1 MPERWVG
8 IVVTGDK
15 VIVVDAEVPVEGQL
29 VLQNDDTWRL
39 QGGDDRAAAYN
50 VIGQQCRDYLRANEI
65 SKVLIKASAI
75 SLGGTKIGHLRS
87 AELRGVI
94 KGAAASVCSVKEFS
108 KAALS
113 RNFGERKVD
122 EYAKDD
128 GFWIAHFTGEGLRAG
143 SREAAIM
150 LLAESGRNE

>member
-1 MPERWVG
+1 MAERWVG

-15 VIVVDAEVPVEGQL
+15 AIVVDAEVPDEGQL
-29 VLQNDDTWRL
+29 ILQNDETWRL
-39 QGGDDRAAAYN
+39 QGGARAAAYN
-50 VIGQQCRDYLRANEI
+50 VIGQQCRDYLRANGV
-65 SKVLIKASAI
+65 SKVLIKASAV

-94 KGAAASVCSVKEFS
+94 EGASASVCEVKELS

-113 RNFGERKVD
+113 RNFGDRKVD

-128 GFWIAHFTGEGLRAG
+128 GFWLTHFTGETLRAG

>member
-15 VIVVDAEVPVEGQL
+15 AILVDAEVPEVGQL
-29 VLQNDDTWRL
+29 VLQNDETWRL
-39 QGGDDRAAAYN
+39 QDGDRAAAYN
-50 VIGQQCRDYLRANEI
+50 VIGQQCRDYLRANGV
-65 SKVLIKASAI
+65 SKVLIKASAV

-94 KGAAASVCSVKEFS
+94 KGAAASVCEVKEFS

-122 EYAKDD
+122 DYAKDD
-128 GFWIAHFTGEGLRAG
+128 GFWITHFTGDDLRVG

>member
-1 MPERWVG
+1 MTKRWVG
-8 IVVTGDK
+8 IVVSGDK
-15 VIVVDAEVPVEGQL
+15 VIVVDAEVPDAGQL
-29 VLQNDDTWRL
+29 VLQNDDTWKM
-39 QGGDDRAAAYN
+39 QGGDRAAAYN
-50 VIGQQCRDYLRANEI
+50 VIGQQCHDYLRANGVT
-65 SKVLIKASAI
+65 KVLIKASAV
-75 SLGGTKIGHLRS
+75 SLGATKIGHLRS

-94 KGAAASVCSVKEFS
+94 KGAAASVCEVKEFS

-113 RNFGERKVD
+113 RNFGDRKVD

-128 GFWIAHFTGEGLRAG
+128 AFWMTHFTGEELRVG

>member
-15 VIVVDAEVPVEGQL
+15 AIIVDAEVPDEGQL
-29 VLQNDDTWRL
+29 VLQNDETWRL
-39 QGGDDRAAAYN
+39 QSGDRAAAYN
-50 VIGQQCRDYLRANEI
+50 VIGQQCRDYLRDNGV
-65 SKVLIKASAI
+65 SKVLIKGSAV

-94 KGAAASVCSVKEFS
+94 KGAAASVCDVREFS
-108 KAALS
+108 KASLS

-128 GFWIAHFTGEGLRAG
+128 EFWKTHFTGEDLRAG

>member
-1 MPERWVG
+1 MTPKFPMWANSFSKTTTPR
-8 IVVTGDK
+8 K
-15 VIVVDAEVPVEGQL
+15 
-29 VLQNDDTWRL
+29 L
-39 QGGDDRAAAYN
+39 QGGDRAAAYS
-50 VIGQQCRDYLRANEI
+50 VIGQQCHDYLRANGI
-65 SKVLIKASAI
+65 AKVLIKASAV

-94 KGAAASVCSVKEFS
+94 KGAAASVCEVKEFS

-128 GFWIAHFTGEGLRAG
+128 AFWVAHFSGQDLRAG

>member
-1 MPERWVG
+1 MQ
-8 IVVTGDK
+8 D
-15 VIVVDAEVPVEGQL
+15 
-29 VLQNDDTWRL
+29 
-39 QGGDDRAAAYN
+39 GGRAAAYY
-50 VIGQQCRDYLRANEI
+50 VIGQQCHDYLRANGI
-65 SKVLIKASAI
+65 TKVLIKSSAV

-94 KGAAASVCSVKEFS
+94 EGAAASVCEVKEFS

-113 RNFGERKVD
+113 RNFGDRKVD

-128 GFWIAHFTGEGLRAG
+128 AFWVTHFTGAELRVG

>member
-1 MPERWVG
+1 MPERWIGV
-8 IVVTGDK
+8 VVTSDK
-15 VIVVDAEVPVEGQL
+15 AIVVDAEVPDKGQL
-29 VLQNDDTWRL
+29 VLQNDETWRL
-39 QGGDDRAAAYN
+39 QGGDRATAYS
-50 VIGQQCRDYLRANEI
+50 VIGQQCRDYLRANGV
-65 SKVLIKASAI
+65 SKLLVKASAV

-94 KGAAASVCSVKEFS
+94 KGAAASVCEVKEFS

-122 EYAKDD
+122 EYAKDND
-128 GFWIAHFTGEGLRAG
+128 FWLTHFTGKDLRAG

>member
-15 VIVVDAEVPVEGQL
+15 AIVVDAEVPDEGPL
-29 VLQNDDTWRL
+29 VLQNDETWRL
-39 QGGDDRAAAYN
+39 QDGDRAAAYK
-50 VIGQQCRDYLRANEI
+50 VIGQQCHDYLRANGVT
-65 SKVLIKASAI
+65 KVLIKASAV
-75 SLGGTKIGHLRS
+75 SLGATKLSHLRS

-94 KGAAASVCSVKEFS
+94 IGTAASVCGVKELA
-108 KAALS
+108 KAVLS
-113 RNFGERKVD
+113 RNFGDRNVD

-128 GFWIAHFTGEGLRAG
+128 GFWITHFTGENLRAG

>member
-1 MPERWVG
+1 MTKRWVG
-8 IVVTGDK
+8 IVVSGDK
-15 VIVVDAEVPVEGQL
+15 VIVVDAEVPDAGQL
-29 VLQNDDTWRL
+29 VLQNDDTWKM
-39 QGGDDRAAAYN
+39 QGGDRAAAYN
-50 VIGQQCRDYLRANEI
+50 VIGQQCHDYLRANGVT
-65 SKVLIKASAI
+65 KVLIKASAV

-94 KGAAASVCSVKEFS
+94 KGAAASVCEVKEFS

-113 RNFGERKVD
+113 RNFGDRRVD

-128 GFWIAHFTGEGLRAG
+128 AFWMTNFTGEELRVG

>member
-1 MPERWVG
+1 MTKRWVG
-8 IVVTGDK
+8 IVVSGDK
-15 VIVVDAEVPVEGQL
+15 VIVVDAEVPDAGQL
-29 VLQNDDTWRL
+29 VLQNDDTWKM
-39 QGGDDRAAAYN
+39 QGGDRAAAYN
-50 VIGQQCRDYLRANEI
+50 VIGQQCHDYLRANGVT
-65 SKVLIKASAI
+65 KVLIKASAV

-94 KGAAASVCSVKEFS
+94 KGAAASVCEVKEFS

-113 RNFGERKVD
+113 RNFGDRRVD
-122 EYAKDD
+122 EYAKDNA
-128 GFWIAHFTGEGLRAG
+128 FWMTHFTGEELRVG

>member
-1 MPERWVG
+1 MTERWVG
-8 IVVTGDK
+8 IVVSGDK
-15 VIVVDAEVPVEGQL
+15 VIVVDAEVPDAGQL
-29 VLQNDDTWRL
+29 ILQNDDTWKM
-39 QGGDDRAAAYN
+39 QGGDRAAAYN
-50 VIGQQCRDYLRANEI
+50 VIGQQCRDYLRANGVT
-65 SKVLIKASAI
+65 KVLIKGSAV

-94 KGAAASVCSVKEFS
+94 KGAAASVCEVKEFS

-113 RNFGERKVD
+113 RNFGDRKVD
-122 EYAKDD
+122 EYAQDSA
-128 GFWIAHFTGEGLRAG
+128 FWVAHFAGEELRVG

>member
-8 IVVTGDK
+8 LVVTGDK
-15 VIVVDAEVPVEGQL
+15 VIVVDAEVPEQGQL
-29 VLQNDDTWRL
+29 VLQNDETWTL
-39 QGGDDRAAAYN
+39 QGGDRAAAYN
-50 VIGQQCRDYLRANEI
+50 VIGQQCRDYLRANGVE
-65 SKVLIKASAI
+65 KVLIKGSAV

-94 KGAAASVCSVKEFS
+94 KGAAASVCGVKEFA

-128 GFWIAHFTGEGLRAG
+128 GFWLKHFTGEELRVG

>member
-15 VIVVDAEVPVEGQL
+15 AIVVDAEVHDEGQL
-29 VLQNDDTWRL
+29 ILQNDETWKL
-39 QGGDDRAAAYN
+39 QGGNRASAYN
-50 VIGQQCRDYLRANEI
+50 VIGQQCRDYLRASTV
-65 SKVLIKASAI
+65 SKVLVKGSAV

-94 KGAAASVCSVKEFS
+94 MGSAASICSVKEFS

-113 RNFGERKVD
+113 RNFGDRKVD
-122 EYAKDD
+122 EYTKDD
-128 GFWIAHFTGEGLRAG
+128 DFWTTHFTGKDLRTG

-150 LLAESGRNE
+150 LLAESGRYE

>member
-15 VIVVDAEVPVEGQL
+15 VIVVDAEVPDEGQL
-29 VLQNDDTWRL
+29 VLQNDETWRL
-39 QGGDDRAAAYN
+39 QGGDRAAAYH
-50 VIGQQCRDYLRANEI
+50 VIYQQCRDYLRANAV
-65 SKVLIKASAI
+65 SKVLIKASAV
-75 SLGGTKIGHLRS
+75 SRGGTKIGHLRS

-94 KGAAASVCSVKEFS
+94 KGAARSVCEVKEFS

-122 EYAKDD
+122 EYVQD
-128 GFWIAHFTGEGLRAG
+128 GEFWMTHFTGENLRAG

-150 LLAESGRNE
+150 LLAGSGRNE